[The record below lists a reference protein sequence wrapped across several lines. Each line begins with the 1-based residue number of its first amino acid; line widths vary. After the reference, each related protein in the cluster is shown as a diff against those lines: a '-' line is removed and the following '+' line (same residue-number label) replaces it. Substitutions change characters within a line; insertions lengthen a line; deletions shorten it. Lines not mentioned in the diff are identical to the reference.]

1 MSALQKSDLEKLA
14 HLRLEEAACLL
25 AAGHFSGAYY
35 LGGYAVELALKAC
48 IAATFQS
55 NAIPDRKRVE
65 RTFTDDLSQLVG
77 LAELQADLL
86 KKSRVDRAFAQNWEY
101 TWGIYIRLV
110 RRQTV
115 RIDCPRSCPKLR
127 ASLARSRSWSFRM
140 DQDVLVEGGASGLLR
155 IQQAFQSKGLRVVG
169 IYIIKLTSHD
179 GYEERVIRLVC
190 DPENG
195 DLTRAM
201 IGQLVELRRD
211 KEFPKVDTGVR
222 FTVVGTNDMEAARI
236 IDYAKQLGG
245 PPVVIRDA
253 VWHGLFIEY
262 ALVAS
267 VPQADYAVA

>member
-1 MSALQKSDLEKLA
+1 
-14 HLRLEEAACLL
+14 
-25 AAGHFSGAYY
+25 
-35 LGGYAVELALKAC
+35 
-48 IAATFQS
+48 
-55 NAIPDRKRVE
+55 
-65 RTFTDDLSQLVG
+65 
-77 LAELQADLL
+77 
-86 KKSRVDRAFAQNWEY
+86 
-101 TWGIYIRLV
+101 
-110 RRQTV
+110 
-115 RIDCPRSCPKLR
+115 
-127 ASLARSRSWSFRM
+127 M